1 VALGRFRA
9 TDERTTGRP
18 RREMPV
24 RFGPWQSVPRPS
36 TCVQRQGLFKVVYG
50 RVGRGSKLELYYGQS
65 NDRCVRSSLGRGVW
79 GTRTL
84 AIHPIII
91 KLACVAVV
99 VVIVFPLGMMVFPYI
114 ADEMGGTPFKALEA
128 MVSATLGLGL
138 YAALF
143 G

>member
-1 VALGRFRA
+1 L
-9 TDERTTGRP
+9 RP
-18 RREMPV
+18 NN
-24 RFGPWQSVPRPS
+24 G
-36 TCVQRQGLFKVVYG
+36 
-50 RVGRGSKLELYYGQS
+50 
-65 NDRCVRSSLGRGVW
+65 RCVRSSLGRGFG

-84 AIHPIII
+84 AIHPIIV

-99 VVIVFPLGMMVFPYI
+99 VVVVFPLGMMLFPYI
-114 ADEMGGTPFKALEA
+114 ADEIGGIPFKTLEA

>member
-1 VALGRFRA
+1 
-9 TDERTTGRP
+9 
-18 RREMPV
+18 
-24 RFGPWQSVPRPS
+24 
-36 TCVQRQGLFKVVYG
+36 
-50 RVGRGSKLELYYGQS
+50 
-65 NDRCVRSSLGRGVW
+65 
-79 GTRTL
+79 L

>member
-1 VALGRFRA
+1 MGVDKPARGNPSPTPPLVSEPKGCLKSHPGEPGGVPNRSRA
-9 TDERTTGRP
+9 TAKATQMRVRP
-18 RREMPV
+18 
-24 RFGPWQSVPRPS
+24 
-36 TCVQRQGLFKVVYG
+36 
-50 RVGRGSKLELYYGQS
+50 
-65 NDRCVRSSLGRGVW
+65 SLGRGFW

-84 AIHPIII
+84 AIHPLIV

-99 VVIVFPLGMMVFPYI
+99 VVIVFPLGMMLFPYI
-114 ADEMGGTPFKALEA
+114 ANEIGGMPFKALEA

>member
-1 VALGRFRA
+1 MG
-9 TDERTTGRP
+9 DE
-18 RREMPV
+18 
-24 RFGPWQSVPRPS
+24 
-36 TCVQRQGLFKVVYG
+36 
-50 RVGRGSKLELYYGQS
+50 
-65 NDRCVRSSLGRGVW
+65 
-79 GTRTL
+79 L

-114 ADEMGGTPFKALEA
+114 ADEIGGTPFKALEA

-138 YAALF
+138 YTALF